1 MNFYTERKAMD
12 EPSGYALSL
21 ISLFDSRK
29 NKHSIYRGRDSI
41 KKFWSDLKEL
51 GTNIINYEEKEMIP
65 FTDSENKFY

>member
-29 NKHSIYRGRDSI
+29 NKHSIYRGRDCI
-41 KKFWSDLKEL
+41 KKF
-51 GTNIINYEEKEMIP
+51 
-65 FTDSENKFY
+65 